1 MKCKMLM
8 MFKGSVFR
16 GVSQKT
22 QQGPRIV
29 HRINVAAAANT

>member
-1 MKCKMLM
+1 M
-8 MFKGSVFR
+8 MVKGLVLR

-29 HRINVAAAANT
+29 HLINAATATNTY